1 MDNTLLSS
9 CRVVYDNYY
18 MINGLSHIPTN
29 LLFKDGFCVDE
40 TLADV
45 PKISYG
51 NY

>member
-9 CRVVYDNYY
+9 CHIVYDNYH
-18 MINGLSHIPTN
+18 MINGLFHLPTH

-40 TLADV
+40 KLANV
-45 PKISYG
+45 PKISYV